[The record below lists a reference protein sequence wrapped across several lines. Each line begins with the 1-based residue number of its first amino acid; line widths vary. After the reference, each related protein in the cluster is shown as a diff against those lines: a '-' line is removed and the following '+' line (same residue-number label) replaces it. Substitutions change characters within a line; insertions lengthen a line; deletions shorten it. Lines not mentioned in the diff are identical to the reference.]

1 MIRKILLLLAL
12 IVAFVMLAGSPTY
25 AAPPTSGPV
34 ITLDSTTGAGLPL
47 QEVATDWSKNTGVT
61 VVVAPCSGPLC
72 ITFSR
77 PLAVCGLTI
86 VINPPPGCAH
96 PGVSGSCHNEIV
108 NWISGSLLLRVT
120 LHEVGHCIYWFGG
133 AGFVHLDSRN
143 AVMNPTGDYGSGP
156 VRLTSADRRFAKALF

>member
-1 MIRKILLLLAL
+1 MRAILAL
-12 IVAFVMLAGSPTY
+12 TVTTVLLVLGIGSPAI
-25 AAPPTSGPV
+25 AAPPSPTTT
-34 ITLDSTTGAGLPL
+34 ITLDSTTGTGLPL
-47 QEVATDWSKNTGVT
+47 QEVAADWSKNTDVT
-61 VVVAPCSGPLC
+61 VTVAPCSGPLC

-77 PLAVCGLTI
+77 PMAVCGITI
-86 VINPPPGCAH
+86 IINPPPGCAH
-96 PGVSGSCHNEIV
+96 PGVSGSCHNEIAS
-108 NWISGSLLLRVT
+108 WISSALILRVT